1 MGYGF
6 PYHDWDTVP
15 NKKII
20 KLGTMAN
27 KPIING
33 QPTTKTRQV
42 DNSDDR
48 VKAAIDYVTRY
59 MNNLKVD
66 PVANYVCPIVFY

>member
-15 NKKII
+15 NKKTI

-33 QPTTKTRQV
+33 QPTTKTLQV